1 VVLRSRYARAAIQLR
16 GAVPVEDRLRFL
28 GRVAFAAIV
37 LEGFEEELGVGGLL
51 EESSSVPGL
60 GADEEGSVA
69 CCSGG
74 DSHDLTKH
82 TSGAKVSCWW
92 RGYGTTEVVPLRVS
106 CWGLGLGG

>member
-1 VVLRSRYARAAIQLR
+1 MV
-16 GAVPVEDRLRFL
+16 GHDDEAVELE
-28 GRVAFAAIV
+28 ATFAAIV

-82 TSGAKVSCWW
+82 TSGAEAPCWW
-92 RGYGTTEVVPLRVS
+92 RGLWHPFGFAQDRL
-106 CWGLGLGG
+106 